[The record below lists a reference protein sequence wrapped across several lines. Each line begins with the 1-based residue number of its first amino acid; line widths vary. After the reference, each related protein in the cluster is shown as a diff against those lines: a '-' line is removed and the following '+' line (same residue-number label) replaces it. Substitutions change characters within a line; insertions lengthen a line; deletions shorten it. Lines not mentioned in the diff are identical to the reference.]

1 MKYLIDTHTLIW
13 FVENDSNIENM
24 PIISCDT
31 IFDSYPIVRIWQ

>member
-13 FVENDSNIENM
+13 LVENM